1 MSGINIYYTY
11 SDNKY
16 GFIIEKKGSK
26 LGIGKLLGMGS
37 GEIDSID
44 IDSVDVNTI
53 LYKAA
58 HEALKKAKILSDQNI
73 FGDLNILMYSESYFN
88 SRYISKQN
96 IDVNNRQIKIDNE
109 QRQLLGDIRKLKKHV
124 SKKRTIAFYS
134 LKPESSE
141 SADIIKIDMI
151 KEALSKGTFNDIAN
165 TYKAKNEPDEK
176 TVEIVN
182 NDGTSI
188 ETNIEWT
195 PNAIETKAEKL
206 RRVRTEYAK
215 RQKYRSSPEYK
226 KFIADLVSNEISAN
240 RVLKTTQLS
249 VEQSYSLDSVP
260 SLIVY
265 TDGSLAEQEVGGKY
279 KHGYGVSIL
288 DERNNKPL
296 FKFKGKF
303 TENAQELQH
312 IQLVELYAIYRSL
325 LFIDNKMKAGELNP
339 KAKIQ
344 IRTDS
349 MDCVEN
355 LKKYKSGKRNM
366 LGLSLF
372 AGIKKLTAGKNFKLE
387 WVKGHA
393 KDANNREV
401 DKLAREG
408 LAIDTHDEY
417 LSLYTIPKIKKVKPS
432 VVDDQ
437 VNKEVAEI
445 TRNDDLSLYFGN
457 HKNMAGFILMSGET
471 FIDAGKYDVGVDS
484 KELKSLSVV
493 EAFRRISSK
502 IEDGSISANPTIK
515 IYNYPDKMVEYILH
529 NKSKDDSIDEEIK
542 GVMDLAKAERSR
554 ISKKHGIKASKNS
567 VKGHENILKQLFK
580 AMSNDDIPH
589 SSLSMG
595 SGKNVKEDARYAQAL
610 DKAFSRAT
618 ILAQE
623 NNVIDFKQSVEEM
636 NELMEATAHIE
647 PEPQVKRLRM

>member
-1 MSGINIYYTY
+1 MGKIDIYYTN
-11 SDNKY
+11 SGNKY
-16 GFIIEKKGSK
+16 GFIVEERLGKKRK
-26 LGIGKLLGMGS
+26 LKKKLLGS
-37 GEIDSID
+37 GFGESSDPD
-44 IDSVDVNTI
+44 TA
-53 LYKAA
+53 LYAAA
-58 HEALKKAKILSDQNI
+58 HDALRLIK
-73 FGDLNILMYSESYFN
+73 DLNNNADLEKHEVHMFFPDYFN
-88 SRYISKQN
+88 SRYIVRGKLDTQSQALKLN
-96 IDVNNRQIKIDNE
+96 NE
-109 QRQLLGDIRKLKKHV
+109 QRSMLENIRQLKSEVCRENLCGITNLKDK
-124 SKKRTIAFYS
+124 SIDGLSF
-134 LKPESSE
+134 
-141 SADIIKIDMI
+141 IKIDMI

-176 TVEIVN
+176 IVEIVN

-188 ETNIEWT
+188 ETNIGGA

-206 RRVRTEYAK
+206 RRMRAEYAK

-226 KFIADLVSNEISAN
+226 KFIADLLSNEISAN

-249 VEQSYSLDSVP
+249 VGQSYSLDSVP

-265 TDGSLAEQEVGGKY
+265 TDGSLAEQEVSGKY

-288 DERNNKPL
+288 DARNNKPL

-312 IQLVELYAIYRSL
+312 IQLVELYAIYRAL
-325 LFIDNKMKAGELNP
+325 LFIDKKMKTGELNP

-344 IRTDS
+344 IKTDS

-366 LGLSLF
+366 FGLSLF
-372 AGIKKLTAGKNFKLE
+372 AEIKELTAGKKFELT

-393 KDANNREV
+393 KDVNNREV

-408 LAIDTHDEY
+408 LTIDTHDEY
-417 LSLYTIPKIKKVKPS
+417 LSLYTTPKIKEAKPS
-432 VVDDQ
+432 VVEAQ
-437 VNKEVAEI
+437 MNKEVAEI
-445 TRNDDLSLYFGN
+445 TRNDELSLYFGN

-502 IEDGSISANPTIK
+502 IEDGKISANPTIK
-515 IYNYPDKMVEYILH
+515 IYSYPDKMIEYILH
-529 NKSKDDSIDEEIK
+529 NKSKDNSIDEEIK

-567 VKGHENILKQLFK
+567 VKGHEAILKQLLK
-580 AMSNDDIPH
+580 AMSNDAIPH
-589 SSLSMG
+589 SPLSMG
-595 SGKNVKEDARYAQAL
+595 SGENVKEDARYAQAL

-623 NNVIDFKQSVEEM
+623 NNVIDFKQSLEEM
-636 NELMEATAHIE
+636 NELMDATAHIE
-647 PEPQVKRLRM
+647 PEPQVKRLKM

>member
-1 MSGINIYYTY
+1 MGKIDIYYTN
-11 SDNKY
+11 SGNKY
-16 GFIIEKKGSK
+16 GFIVEERLGKKRK
-26 LGIGKLLGMGS
+26 LKKKLLGS
-37 GEIDSID
+37 GFGESSDPD
-44 IDSVDVNTI
+44 TA
-53 LYKAA
+53 LYAAA
-58 HEALKKAKILSDQNI
+58 HDALRLIK
-73 FGDLNILMYSESYFN
+73 DLNNNTDLEKHEVHMFFPDYFN
-88 SRYISKQN
+88 SRYIVRGKLDIQN
-96 IDVNNRQIKIDNE
+96 KALRLNNE
-109 QRQLLGDIRKLKKHV
+109 QRGMLENIRQLKSEVCRENLCGMTTLKDRSIDGLSFVKL
-124 SKKRTIAFYS
+124 
-134 LKPESSE
+134 
-141 SADIIKIDMI
+141 DMI
-151 KEALSKGTFNDIAN
+151 KEALNNNTFNNLEAV
-165 TYKAKNEPDEK
+165 YKEKNNPTEDSMVKIE
-176 TVEIVN
+176 N

-188 ETNIEWT
+188 ETNIEGA

-206 RRVRTEYAK
+206 HRMKVEYAK

-226 KFIADLVSNEISAN
+226 QFIADLVSNEISAN

-249 VEQSYSLDSVP
+249 VEQSYSLESVP

-288 DERNNKPL
+288 DARNNKPL

-312 IQLVELYAIYRSL
+312 IQLVELYAIYRAL
-325 LFIDNKMKAGELNP
+325 LFIDKKMKAGELNP

-355 LKKYKSGKRNM
+355 LKKYKNGKRNM
-366 LGLSLF
+366 FGLGLF
-372 AGIKKLTAGKNFKLE
+372 AEIKKLTADKKFKLE

-393 KDANNREV
+393 KDVNNREV

-417 LSLYTIPKIKKVKPS
+417 LSLYSTPKIKKTKQS
-432 VVDDQ
+432 VVEAQ
-437 VNKEVAEI
+437 MNKEVAEI
-445 TRNDDLSLYFGN
+445 TRNDELSLYFGN
-457 HKNMAGFILMSGET
+457 HKNMTGFILMSGET

-502 IEDGSISANPTIK
+502 IENGSISANPTIK
-515 IYNYPDKMVEYILH
+515 IYNYPDKMIEYILH
-529 NKSKDDSIDEEIK
+529 NKSKDDSINEEIK

-567 VKGHENILKQLFK
+567 VKGHEAILKQLLK

-595 SGKNVKEDARYAQAL
+595 SSENVKEDARYVQAL
-610 DKAFSRAT
+610 DKAFGRAK

-623 NNVIDFKQSVEEM
+623 NNVIDFKQSLEEM
-636 NELMEATAHIE
+636 NELMDATAHIE
-647 PEPQVKRLRM
+647 EPEPEVKRLRM

>member
-26 LGIGKLLGMGS
+26 LGGGKLLGMGS
-37 GEIDSID
+37 GEVDST
-44 IDSVDVNTI
+44 DVNTI

-58 HEALKKAKILSDQNI
+58 HEALKKAKILNDQHL
-73 FGDLNILMYSESYFN
+73 FGDMNILMFSDSYFN

-96 IDVNNRQIKIDNE
+96 IDVNNRQIKIDDE
-109 QRQLLGDIRKLKKHV
+109 QRELLGDIRKLKKYV
-124 SKKRTIAFYS
+124 SKKHSIAFYS

-141 SADIIKIDMI
+141 AAHIIKIDMI

-165 TYKAKNEPDEK
+165 TYKIKSEPEQKN
-176 TVEIVN
+176 VEIVN

-188 ETNIEWT
+188 ETNIGGV

-206 RRVRTEYAK
+206 RRMRAEYAK

-226 KFIADLVSNEISAN
+226 KFIADLLSNEISAN
-240 RVLKTTQLS
+240 RVLKTTQFS
-249 VEQSYSLDSVP
+249 VGQSYNLDSVP

-288 DERNNKPL
+288 DARNNKPL

-312 IQLVELYAIYRSL
+312 IQLVELYAIYRAL
-325 LFIDNKMKAGELNP
+325 LFIDNKMKAGELSR

-349 MDCVEN
+349 MDCVEK
-355 LKKYKSGKRNM
+355 LEKYKKGKRNM
-366 LGLSLF
+366 FGLSLF
-372 AGIKKLTAGKNFKLE
+372 AEIKKLTADKSFKLE

-408 LAIDTHDEY
+408 LAIETPDEY
-417 LSLYTIPKIKKVKPS
+417 LSLYTTRKAREVKPS
-432 VVDDQ
+432 AVDAQ

-445 TRNDDLSLYFGN
+445 TRNDQLSLYFSN
-457 HKNMAGFILMSGET
+457 HKNMTGFILMSGET

-493 EAFRRISSK
+493 EAFRRIGGK

-567 VKGHENILKQLFK
+567 VKDNEEILKQLFK
-580 AMSNDDIPH
+580 AISNDDIPH

-595 SGKNVKEDARYAQAL
+595 SGENVKEDKRYAQAL
-610 DKAFSRAT
+610 NKAFNRAKV
-618 ILAQE
+618 LARA

-647 PEPQVKRLRM
+647 TEPQVKRLKM

>member
-1 MSGINIYYTY
+1 MGNIDIYYTN
-11 SDNKY
+11 SGNQY
-16 GFIIEKKGSK
+16 GFIIEERLSKKR
-26 LGIGKLLGMGS
+26 IGKNKLLAS
-37 GEIDSID
+37 GCGESSDPD
-44 IDSVDVNTI
+44 TA
-53 LYKAA
+53 LYTAA
-58 HEALKKAKILSDQNI
+58 CEALKSLGKMNEKSILERSDLLI
-73 FGDLNILMYSESYFN
+73 FHPDYFN
-88 SRYISKQN
+88 SRYIIREKVDPKNKALKLSE
-96 IDVNNRQIKIDNE
+96 V
-109 QRQLLGDIRKLKKHV
+109 QRDLLTDIRHVKEDIGKRNVLKIINMTNDSKDGLSFVKL
-124 SKKRTIAFYS
+124 
-134 LKPESSE
+134 
-141 SADIIKIDMI
+141 DMI
-151 KEALSKGTFNDIAN
+151 KEALNNNTFNNLEAI
-165 TYKAKNEPDEK
+165 YKEKNNPIEDSMVKIE
-176 TVEIVN
+176 N

-188 ETNIEWT
+188 ETNIEGA

-206 RRVRTEYAK
+206 RRMRAEYAK

-226 KFIADLVSNEISAN
+226 KFIADLLSNEISAN

-288 DERNNKPL
+288 DARNNKPL

-325 LFIDNKMKAGELNP
+325 LFIDKKMKAGELNP

-366 LGLSLF
+366 FGLSLF
-372 AGIKKLTAGKNFKLE
+372 AEIKNLTTGKNFKLE

-408 LAIDTHDEY
+408 LTIDTHDEY
-417 LSLYTIPKIKKVKPS
+417 LSLYTTPKVKEVKPS

-445 TRNDDLSLYFGN
+445 TRNDELSLYFGN

-567 VKGHENILKQLFK
+567 VKGHEEILKELFR

-589 SSLSMG
+589 SSLSVG

-618 ILAQE
+618 MLAQE
-623 NNVIDFKQSVEEM
+623 NNVIDFKQSLEEM

>member
-1 MSGINIYYTY
+1 MGNIDIYYTN
-11 SDNKY
+11 SGNQY
-16 GFIIEKKGSK
+16 GFIIEERLSKKR
-26 LGIGKLLGMGS
+26 IGKNKLLAS
-37 GEIDSID
+37 GCGESSDPD
-44 IDSVDVNTI
+44 TA
-53 LYKAA
+53 LYTAA
-58 HEALKKAKILSDQNI
+58 CEALKSLGKMNEKSILERSDLLI
-73 FGDLNILMYSESYFN
+73 FHPDYFN
-88 SRYISKQN
+88 SRYIIREKVDPKNKALKLSE
-96 IDVNNRQIKIDNE
+96 I
-109 QRQLLGDIRKLKKHV
+109 QRDLLTDIRHVKEDIGKRNVLKIINMTNDSKDGLSFVKL
-124 SKKRTIAFYS
+124 
-134 LKPESSE
+134 
-141 SADIIKIDMI
+141 DMI
-151 KEALSKGTFNDIAN
+151 KEALNNNTFNNLEAI
-165 TYKAKNEPDEK
+165 YKEKNNPIEDSMVKIE
-176 TVEIVN
+176 N

-188 ETNIEWT
+188 ETNIEGA

-206 RRVRTEYAK
+206 RRMRAEYAK

-226 KFIADLVSNEISAN
+226 KFIADLLSNEISAN

-288 DERNNKPL
+288 DARNNKPL

-325 LFIDNKMKAGELNP
+325 LFIDKKMKAGELNP

-366 LGLSLF
+366 FGLSLF
-372 AGIKKLTAGKNFKLE
+372 AEIKNLTTGKNFKLE

-408 LAIDTHDEY
+408 LTIDTHDEY
-417 LSLYTIPKIKKVKPS
+417 LSLYTTPKVKEVKPS

-445 TRNDDLSLYFGN
+445 TRNDELSLYFGN

-567 VKGHENILKQLFK
+567 VKGHEAILKQLFK

-589 SSLSMG
+589 SALSMG
-595 SGKNVKEDARYAQAL
+595 SGKNVKEDRRYAQAL

-618 ILAQE
+618 MLVQE
-623 NNVIDFKQSVEEM
+623 NNVIDFKQSLEEM
-636 NELMEATAHIE
+636 NELMDATAHIE
-647 PEPQVKRLRM
+647 PEPQVKRLKM

>member
-1 MSGINIYYTY
+1 MRKIDVYYTNFG
-11 SDNKY
+11 NKY
-16 GFIIEKKGSK
+16 GFIVEERLGKKRSENKLLVSGCGESTDPDTALYAGACEAFRSLYEMNEKEFLENSDLVIFQPDYFNFRYIIRGKVNPENKALK
-26 LGIGKLLGMGS
+26 LNEVQRDLLTNIRQMKKHIGK
-37 GEIDSID
+37 
-44 IDSVDVNTI
+44 NN
-53 LYKAA
+53 
-58 HEALKKAKILSDQNI
+58 ALKIVNITNDSKDGLS
-73 FGDLNILMYSESYFN
+73 F
-88 SRYISKQN
+88 
-96 IDVNNRQIKIDNE
+96 V
-109 QRQLLGDIRKLKKHV
+109 KL
-124 SKKRTIAFYS
+124 
-134 LKPESSE
+134 
-141 SADIIKIDMI
+141 DMI
-151 KEALSKGTFNDIAN
+151 KEALSNNTFNSLKEI
-165 TYKAKNEPDEK
+165 YEKNSSTGNDSVKIE
-176 TVEIVN
+176 N
-182 NDGTSI
+182 NDGSSVI
-188 ETNIEWT
+188 TNIEEE
-195 PNAIETKAEKL
+195 NEGSKNKIESKAEKL
-206 RRVRTEYAK
+206 RRMKVEYAK
-215 RQKYRSSPEYK
+215 RQKYRNSPEYK

-249 VEQSYSLDSVP
+249 VEQSYSLESVP

-288 DERNNKPL
+288 DARNNKPL

-312 IQLVELYAIYRSL
+312 IQLVELYAIYRAL
-325 LFIDNKMKAGELNP
+325 LFIDKKMKAGELNP

-366 LGLSLF
+366 FGLGLF
-372 AGIKKLTAGKNFKLE
+372 AEIKKLTADKKFKLE

-393 KDANNREV
+393 KDVNNREV

-417 LSLYTIPKIKKVKPS
+417 LSLYSTPKIKKTKQS
-432 VVDDQ
+432 VVEAQ
-437 VNKEVAEI
+437 MNKEVAEI
-445 TRNDDLSLYFGN
+445 TRNDELSLYFGN
-457 HKNMAGFILMSGET
+457 HKNMTGFILMSGET

-502 IEDGSISANPTIK
+502 IENGSISANPTIK
-515 IYNYPDKMVEYILH
+515 IYNYPDKMIEYILH
-529 NKSKDDSIDEEIK
+529 NKSKDDSINEEIK

-567 VKGHENILKQLFK
+567 VKGHEAILKQLLK

-595 SGKNVKEDARYAQAL
+595 SGENVKEDARYVQAL
-610 DKAFSRAT
+610 DKALSRAK

-623 NNVIDFKQSVEEM
+623 NNVIDFKQSLEEM
-636 NELMEATAHIE
+636 NELMDATAHIEE

>member
-1 MSGINIYYTY
+1 MRGINIYYTY

-16 GFIIEKKGSK
+16 GFIIEKKCSK
-26 LGIGKLLGMGS
+26 VSDDKLLGMGS
-37 GEIDSID
+37 GEVDST
-44 IDSVDVNTI
+44 DVNTI

-58 HEALKKAKILSDQNI
+58 HEALKKAKELNDQRV
-73 FGDLNILMYSESYFN
+73 FGNLNILMYSDSYFN

-96 IDVNNRQIKIDNE
+96 IDVNNRDIKLDDK
-109 QRQLLGDIRKLKKHV
+109 QRELLSDIRKLKKYV
-124 SKKRTIAFYS
+124 SKKRAIAFYS

-165 TYKAKNEPDEK
+165 TYQAKSEPEEK
-176 TVEIVN
+176 IVKIVN

-188 ETNIEWT
+188 ETNIEET

-206 RRVRTEYAK
+206 RRMKVEYAK

-226 KFIADLVSNEISAN
+226 KFIADLVSNEISTS

-249 VEQSYSLDSVP
+249 VGQSYSLENVP
-260 SLIVY
+260 SFVVY
-265 TDGSLAEQEVGGKY
+265 TDGSLAPQEVEGKY

-288 DERNNKPL
+288 DARNNKPL

-312 IQLVELYAIYRSL
+312 IQLVELYAIYRAL
-325 LFIDNKMKAGELNP
+325 LFIDKKMKTGELNP

-355 LKKYKSGKRNM
+355 LKKYNSGERNM
-366 LGLSLF
+366 FGLGLF
-372 AGIKKLTAGKNFKLE
+372 AEIKKLTAGKKFKLE

-393 KDANNREV
+393 KDINNREV

-408 LAIDTHDEY
+408 LVIDTHDEY
-417 LSLYTIPKIKKVKPS
+417 LSLYSTPKIKEIKQS
-432 VVDDQ
+432 VVDAQ
-437 VNKEVAEI
+437 MNKEVGEI
-445 TRNDDLSLYFGN
+445 TRNDQLSLYFSS
-457 HKNMAGFILMSGET
+457 HKNMTGFILMSGET

-567 VKGHENILKQLFK
+567 VKGHEAILKQLLK

-595 SGKNVKEDARYAQAL
+595 SGENVKEDARYTQAL
-610 DKAFSRAT
+610 DKAFKRAAV
-618 ILAQE
+618 LAKE
-623 NNVIDFKQSVEEM
+623 DNVIDFKQSVEEM

>member
-1 MSGINIYYTY
+1 MGKIDIYYTNFG
-11 SDNKY
+11 NKY
-16 GFIIEKKGSK
+16 GFIVEERLSKKRK
-26 LGIGKLLGMGS
+26 FKKKLLGS
-37 GEIDSID
+37 GFGESSDPD
-44 IDSVDVNTI
+44 TA
-53 LYKAA
+53 LYAA
-58 HEALKKAKILSDQNI
+58 VHDALRLIK
-73 FGDLNILMYSESYFN
+73 DLNNNTDLEKHEVHMFFPDYFN
-88 SRYISKQN
+88 SRYIVKGRLDTQN
-96 IDVNNRQIKIDNE
+96 KALKLNNAQRSMLENI
-109 QRQLLGDIRKLKKHV
+109 RQLKSEVCRENLCGMTTIKDSSIDGLSFVKL
-124 SKKRTIAFYS
+124 
-134 LKPESSE
+134 
-141 SADIIKIDMI
+141 DMI
-151 KEALSKGTFNDIAN
+151 KEALNNNTFNNLEAI
-165 TYKAKNEPDEK
+165 YKEKNNPIKKDNMVKIE
-176 TVEIVN
+176 N
-182 NDGTSI
+182 NDGSSI
-188 ETNIEWT
+188 ITNIDEEKESSK
-195 PNAIETKAEKL
+195 IESKAEKL
-206 RRVRTEYAK
+206 RRMKVEYAK

-226 KFIADLVSNEISAN
+226 QFIADLVSNEISAN

-249 VEQSYSLDSVP
+249 VEQSYSLESVP
-260 SLIVY
+260 SFVVY

-288 DERNNKPL
+288 DARNNKPL

-312 IQLVELYAIYRSL
+312 IQLVELYAIYRAL
-325 LFIDNKMKAGELNP
+325 LFIDKKMKAGELSP

-355 LKKYKSGKRNM
+355 MKKYKSGKRNM

-372 AGIKKLTAGKNFKLE
+372 AEIKKLTEDKNFKLE

-393 KDANNREV
+393 KDVNNRDV

-408 LAIDTHDEY
+408 LTIDTHDEY
-417 LSLYTIPKIKKVKPS
+417 LSLYSTAKIKKVKPS
-432 VVDDQ
+432 VVDAQ
-437 VNKEVAEI
+437 MNKEVGEI
-445 TRNDDLSLYFGN
+445 TRNDQLSLYFSS
-457 HKNMAGFILMSGET
+457 HKNMTGFILMSGET

-567 VKGHENILKQLFK
+567 VKGHEAILKQLFK

-595 SGKNVKEDARYAQAL
+595 SGENVKEDARYTQAL
-610 DKAFSRAT
+610 DKAFKRAT
-618 ILAQE
+618 VLAKE
-623 NNVIDFKQSVEEM
+623 DNVIDFKQSVEEM